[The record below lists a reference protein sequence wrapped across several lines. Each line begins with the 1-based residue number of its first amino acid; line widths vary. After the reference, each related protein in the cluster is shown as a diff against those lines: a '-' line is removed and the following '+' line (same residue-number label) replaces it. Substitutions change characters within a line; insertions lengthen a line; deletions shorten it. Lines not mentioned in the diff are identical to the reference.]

1 MTTKAAATQRF
12 PLDHLMECG
21 QCGAPMQLEDRPAP
35 VYTCPGSPDQ
45 AEPCGTP
52 SLRAADLNRHLL
64 GQVMI
69 MLITD
74 STFDT
79 FREEVGEALAEAGQ
93 EPPEAAELRRAAVE
107 PEWLLAEPEAG
118 VVLSRFID
126 RIRVEQI
133 HRPYPG
139 SNLEQPWWSTDCRC
153 PREPR
158 WPEPSGR
165 ISVSRN
171 RCWPDPHRDQEQ
183 SGYSSGATSDSAWA
197 WR

>member
-118 VVLSRFID
+118 AVLSRFID
-126 RIRVEQI
+126 RIRVE
-133 HRPYPG
+133 
-139 SNLEQPWWSTDCRC
+139 
-153 PREPR
+153 PRAALVEYRLPLPQGTPLAGAVR
-158 WPEPSGR
+158 QDISLPESLL
-165 ISVSRN
+165 
-171 RCWPDPHRDQEQ
+171 
-183 SGYSSGATSDSAWA
+183 A
-197 WR
+197 